1 MFRLMLFLLAVAT
14 ALGVSVG
21 IGHASSS
28 LQETLSERFMPSHIE
43 VQNPSAG
50 GRVIS
55 TGTVVLLQA
64 DGIPANTVHFVQPYA
79 FSPRDP
85 RGPRVHV
92 GRYARVEVGRDGQLT
107 AAPGELSLAKGTRLV
122 VLDLKV
128 RADRVHLFTHT
139 LEPVRMPDGK
149 TAYGCAEFVFVF
161 DPATLER
168 ADVGTVVG
176 RIGEWLSV
184 ASAS

>member
-1 MFRLMLFLLAVAT
+1 MYRLILFLLAVAT

-21 IGHASSS
+21 MGHASSS
-28 LQETLSERFMPSHIE
+28 LQDTLSERFMPSHIE
-43 VQNPSAG
+43 VQIRPPAGASSARAPSCCSRPMGSLPTRCTSSSPTPSPPA
-50 GRVIS
+50 
-55 TGTVVLLQA
+55 
-64 DGIPANTVHFVQPYA
+64 IPK
-79 FSPRDP
+79 
-85 RGPRVHV
+85 PRVHV

-128 RADRVHLFTHT
+128 GADRVHLFTHT

-168 ADVGTVVG
+168 ADAGTVAG
-176 RIGEWLSV
+176 RIDQWLV
-184 ASAS
+184 ASAR